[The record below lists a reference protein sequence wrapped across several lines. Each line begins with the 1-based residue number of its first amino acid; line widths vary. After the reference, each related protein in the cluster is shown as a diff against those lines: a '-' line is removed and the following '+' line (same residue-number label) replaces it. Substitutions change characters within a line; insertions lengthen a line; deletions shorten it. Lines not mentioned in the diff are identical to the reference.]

1 MLKKYVNARS
11 HPPRIVEHPIDTTV
25 PRHEPA
31 TLNCKA
37 EGSPTPTIQ
46 WFKDGVP
53 LKILP
58 GSHRI
63 TLPAGGLFFLKVVNS
78 RRETDAG
85 VYWCEAKNELGV
97 ARSRNATLQVA
108 VLRDEFRLEPQNT
121 RIAQGDTALLEC
133 AAPRGIPEP
142 TVSWKKGG
150 QKLDLDSTKRMRIVD
165 GGNLAIQDARQ
176 SDEGQYQCIAKNPVG
191 VRESVL
197 ATLKVH
203 VKPFIIRGP
212 HDQTVL
218 EGSSVTFPCR
228 VGGDPM
234 PDVLWL
240 RTASGGNMPLDRVS
254 VLEDRSLRLERV
266 TIADEGEYSCEADN
280 VVGAISAMGT
290 LTVFAPPKF
299 IQRPISKSIEL
310 GADTSFE
317 CRASGNPRPTLFWT
331 IKNNR
336 TIIFP
341 GAPPLDRFQSINT
354 EEGHSI
360 LTLTNFQR
368 TDRDLIVVCNAMNE
382 VATITA
388 RAQLTLDSQEDRPPP
403 IIIAGPV
410 NQTLPVKS
418 LATLQCKAIGLPNPT
433 ISWYRDGIPVHPNA
447 KVNITAAGDLIISD
461 LDRKEDQGLYTCV
474 ASSRTGKSTWSGYLR
489 IEVPTNPNI
498 KFYRAPEQT
507 KCPNA
512 PGQPTVLN
520 ASANALTIVWAT
532 SDKAGASPL
541 LGYTVEMYSTNKSKT
556 WIPIASRL
564 SEPIFTVEGL
574 SGGAA
579 YMFIVRAENAHG
591 FSPPSPISEPI
602 TAGKL
607 VGAGGRSGAGGGGSG
622 GINVGG
628 SVGGAPTSE
637 LLLNEAEAVLQTND
651 IVELLEANATDSTT
665 VRLAW
670 DIDSGQYIE
679 GFYIYARE
687 LHSAE
692 YKMMTILNAGS
703 GATACTVNGLEKAS
717 VYEFFLV
724 PFFKSVVGKP
734 SNSKR
739 VRTMEDVPES
749 PPHAMEAIQ
758 FNRTSVFLKWQPPY
772 PNKTRN
778 GVLTNYNV
786 LVKGLDSHNT
796 TRIFKNMTIDA
807 GSPTLLLANLSTGV
821 TYYISVAAAT
831 KVGVGPFSKP
841 AVLRMDPR
849 TQSLDTGYTRY
860 PINRDIA
867 DDFLTQTWFIILLGS
882 IIALIVFLFG
892 ALVLFKRYQFI
903 KQTSLGS
910 LHGNHAIGAVRK
922 FPTLPL
928 NGASGVWI
936 DPTGGVW
943 RQASACTTKDQLP
956 DYAQVTGQ
964 QTLPL
969 PDYERLTPLNM
980 PDYAE
985 VACSTFKTPNGP
997 LGHVTPNGNAHAILQ
1012 QTSGNGN
1019 NAGGSSVGGG
1029 GGCNVPA
1036 LSGQHN
1042 GMALYDSC
1050 GAYATTNLVANAK
1063 LYQNR
1068 YGTTTTGKSASA
1080 TQPTSTATASIVNSK
1095 ALRQFSSN
1103 NNNSNSSVSGNSPAH
1118 MHSKHD
1124 DYRATGMYSAPPSAH
1139 YAGLIDLAA
1148 SNPFNDK
1155 MTASTASTA
1164 ILSASPAKSA
1174 CNKKADAKS
1183 LYGGSCA
1190 GSQQKINI
1198 TENKLDLMSNLSRI
1212 SPTPTSGSS
1221 TSSSAATASSSAGS
1235 DSVGAT
1241 GNALMPRLNPFNTGG
1256 CASANFNKQQQQQQ
1270 QQQLFAASNALRQG
1284 LGAFA
1289 NTTLAAQMVSGGGA
1303 GTLRRQRHPKIF
1315 KSENNIN
1322 FGNIYGSSG
1331 GNDSASNNKSQ
1342 LLISHLGGVGT
1353 GNALTLSAASNSSS
1367 AAHFDF
1373 LTGADEEAL
1382 SSVHAKNIP
1391 SDAAGDFGAALSTST
1406 NQLLNEWA
1414 SSVSAAAAEQ
1424 QSSGTHASVHSLT
1437 QSTHQQNQQQ
1447 KQQQHHQTN
1456 HPHHN
1461 QQNYNHSFGSKQ
1473 PSKQHLYVK
1482 AKDGSWTAV
1491 SSDAYQSYK
1500 QQQQQSLTQ
1509 GDKPQQ
1515 QQQQQQQSITA
1526 SHNASNLKAS
1536 NNASCI
1542 SSSNSNTSSSINNSS
1557 STVNA
1562 GAAQKSFESS
1572 LNAYSASPQKSSA
1585 NNGNSSCSSNYSNM
1599 PAAQLKDT
1607 PTHAQSQ
1614 QSQAVAAAAANAI
1627 YFSNFGGVSDKV

>member
-1 MLKKYVNARS
+1 MDLRFIFILFLLKWNYTQGS

-37 EGSPTPTIQ
+37 EGSPIPTIQ
-46 WFKDGVP
+46 WYKDGVA

-108 VLRDEFRLEPQNT
+108 VLRDEFRIEPQNT

-133 AAPRGIPEP
+133 AAPRGVPDP
-142 TVSWKKGG
+142 VVLWKKGG
-150 QKLDLDSTKRMRIVD
+150 NILDMESTKRIRIVD

-191 VRESVL
+191 IRESAI

-266 TIADEGEYSCEADN
+266 TVADEGEYSCEADN

-290 LTVFAPPKF
+290 LTVYAPPKF
-299 IQRPISKSIEL
+299 LQRPTSKSVEL

-317 CRASGNPRPTLFWT
+317 CRASGNPRPTIFWT

-360 LTLTNFQR
+360 LTLTKFQR
-368 TDRDLIVVCNAMNE
+368 SDKDLVIVCNAMNE
-382 VATITA
+382 VATITT

-403 IIIAGPV
+403 IIIMGPV

-418 LATLQCKAIGLPNPT
+418 LATLHCKAIGLPNPT
-433 ISWYRDGIPVHPNA
+433 ISWYRDGIPVHPTA
-447 KVNITAAGDLIISD
+447 KVNLTTAGDLIISD
-461 LDRKEDQGLYTCV
+461 LDRQQDQGLYTCV
-474 ASSRTGKSTWSGYLR
+474 ASSRTGKSTWSGFLR

-498 KFYRAPEQT
+498 KFYRAPEQS
-507 KCPNA
+507 KCPSA
-512 PGQPTVLN
+512 PGQPKILN
-520 ASANALTIVWAT
+520 ASAEALTIVWPT
-532 SDKAGASPL
+532 SDKPGASPL
-541 LGYTVEMYSTNKSKT
+541 LGYSVEMYSTNKSKT

-564 SEPIFTVEGL
+564 IEPIFTVDGL
-574 SGGAA
+574 TNGAA
-579 YMFIVRAENAHG
+579 YMFIVRAENALG
-591 FSPPSPISEPI
+591 FSPPSPISDPI
-602 TAGKL
+602 TAGQL
-607 VGAGGRSGAGGGGSG
+607 ISRGGHRGAGGSG
-622 GINVGG
+622 G
-628 SVGGAPTSE
+628 T
-637 LLLNEAEAVLQTND
+637 NEDLMFAEVETLLQTND
-651 IVELLEANATDSTT
+651 VVELLEANASDSTS

-692 YKMMTILNAGS
+692 YKMMTVLNAGN
-703 GATACTVNGLEKAS
+703 GASSCTVNGLAKAS
-717 VYEFFLV
+717 KYEFFLV
-724 PFFKSVVGKP
+724 PFYKSVIGKP
-734 SNSKR
+734 SNSKHCT
-739 VRTMEDVPES
+739 TMEDVPET
-749 PPHAMEAIQ
+749 PPHGMEAIQ

-778 GVLTNYNV
+778 GILTNYNV
-786 LVKGLDSHNT
+786 IVKGLDGHNT
-796 TRIFKNMTIDA
+796 TRIYKNMTIDA
-807 GSPTLLLANLSTGV
+807 SSPTLLLANLTTGV
-821 TYYISVAAAT
+821 TYYIAVAAAT
-831 KVGVGPFSKP
+831 RVGVGPFSKP

-867 DDFLTQTWFIILLGS
+867 DDFLTQTWFIVLLGS
-882 IIALIVFLFG
+882 IIAIIVFLFG

-928 NGASGVWI
+928 NANGVWI

-943 RQASACTTKDQLP
+943 RQANSTSSCTTKEQLP

-964 QTLPL
+964 ASSTTQAHHGHQHNQTNMPL

-985 VACSTFKTPNGP
+985 VACSTFKTPNGGSAHAT
-997 LGHVTPNGNAHAILQ
+997 LMQQQQHTPNKGYPQKQQQQQQLQ
-1012 QTSGNGN
+1012 QKQLQQQQQQS
-1019 NAGGSSVGGG
+1019 
-1029 GGCNVPA
+1029 
-1036 LSGQHN
+1036 
-1042 GMALYDSC
+1042 LYDSC

-1068 YGTTTTGKSASA
+1068 GGNGNNA
-1080 TQPTSTATASIVNSK
+1080 TATSTIKSSQG
-1095 ALRQFSSN
+1095 ALNAGSTLGVGAAGDFLDGLRGGNEQKLTSSSTMRSN
-1103 NNNSNSSVSGNSPAH
+1103 NN
-1118 MHSKHD
+1118 D
-1124 DYRATGMYSAPPSAH
+1124 DYRSTMGSISSGLYSAPPSNH
-1139 YAGLIDLAA
+1139 YSVGIGGGNGIVGNMMAMDNNAFGNNLLAL
-1148 SNPFNDK
+1148 PDK

-1164 ILSASPAKSA
+1164 ILTASPSKSSQ
-1174 CNKKADAKS
+1174 KKASSSSYSTSANGAPAPAS
-1183 LYGGSCA
+1183 SSSSSQGNGSGMA
-1190 GSQQKINI
+1190 NKINI
-1198 TENKLDLMSNLSRI
+1198 TENRFDLMNNEPLQ
-1212 SPTPTSGSS
+1212 PT
-1221 TSSSAATASSSAGS
+1221 
-1235 DSVGAT
+1235 
-1241 GNALMPRLNPFNTGG
+1241 RLNPFN
-1256 CASANFNKQQQQQQ
+1256 SNSMQSQSQRQQQQQQQQ
-1270 QQQLFAASNALRQG
+1270 QQQLQQQQLLVASNALKQG
-1284 LGAFA
+1284 LGAYA
-1289 NTTLAAQMVSGGGA
+1289 NTTLATQMINGGGA
-1303 GTLRRQRHPKIF
+1303 GTLRRPRNPKMF

-1322 FGNIYGSSG
+1322 FGSLYKNSPSQPTVGNSSNHHHTSGNGSNATG
-1331 GNDSASNNKSQ
+1331 
-1342 LLISHLGGVGT
+1342 SHL
-1353 GNALTLSAASNSSS
+1353 
-1367 AAHFDF
+1367 DF
-1373 LTGADEEAL
+1373 LTNSQTD
-1382 SSVHAKNIP
+1382 HFND
-1391 SDAAGDFGAALSTST
+1391 SDFSLISNST
-1406 NQLLNEWA
+1406 NQLLNDWA
-1414 SSVSAAAAEQ
+1414 SNSSIAA
-1424 QSSGTHASVHSLT
+1424 SDYH
-1437 QSTHQQNQQQ
+1437 
-1447 KQQQHHQTN
+1447 
-1456 HPHHN
+1456 
-1461 QQNYNHSFGSKQ
+1461 FGSKQ
-1473 PSKQHLYVK
+1473 PSKQHLYIK
-1482 AKDGSWTAV
+1482 SKDGTWSAV
-1491 SSDAYQSYK
+1491 SSDAYQAFR
-1500 QQQQQSLTQ
+1500 
-1509 GDKPQQ
+1509 QQ
-1515 QQQQQQQSITA
+1515 QQQQQLHQQPPPSYA
-1526 SHNASNLKAS
+1526 HAAGDKLLQPSPSHNNR
-1536 NNASCI
+1536 
-1542 SSSNSNTSSSINNSS
+1542 SSSSPTAPPPSTNTNSNTAAKAPSPSRNQTNSCNQNASIINLGSSSSPNATTTTASDNLTNNHTNKYFSS
-1557 STVNA
+1557 F
-1562 GAAQKSFESS
+1562 G
-1572 LNAYSASPQKSSA
+1572 PSA
-1585 NNGNSSCSSNYSNM
+1585 N
-1599 PAAQLKDT
+1599 
-1607 PTHAQSQ
+1607 
-1614 QSQAVAAAAANAI
+1614 V
-1627 YFSNFGGVSDKV
+1627 

>member
-1 MLKKYVNARS
+1 MDLRFIFIVFLIKWNYTQGS

-37 EGSPTPTIQ
+37 EGSPIPTIQ
-46 WFKDGVP
+46 WYKDGVA

-108 VLRDEFRLEPQNT
+108 VLRDEFRIEPQNT

-133 AAPRGIPEP
+133 SAPRGVPEP
-142 TVSWKKGG
+142 VVLWKKGG
-150 QKLDLDSTKRMRIVD
+150 NIIDLESTKRIRIVD

-191 VRESVL
+191 TRESAI

-266 TIADEGEYSCEADN
+266 TVADEGEYSCEADN
-280 VVGAISAMGT
+280 IVGAISAMGT
-290 LTVFAPPKF
+290 LTVYAPPKF
-299 IQRPISKSIEL
+299 LQRPTSKSVEL

-317 CRASGNPRPTLFWT
+317 CRATGNPRPTIFWT

-360 LTLTNFQR
+360 LTLTKFQR
-368 TDRDLIVVCNAMNE
+368 TDKDLVIVCNAMNE
-382 VATITA
+382 VATITT

-403 IIIAGPV
+403 IIIMGPV

-418 LATLQCKAIGLPNPT
+418 LATLHCKAIGLPNPT
-433 ISWYRDGIPVHPNA
+433 ISWYRDGIPIHPTA
-447 KVNITAAGDLIISD
+447 KVNLTTAGDLIISD
-461 LDRKEDQGLYTCV
+461 LDRQQDQGLYTCV

-498 KFYRAPEQT
+498 KFYRAPEQS
-507 KCPNA
+507 KCPSA
-512 PGQPTVLN
+512 PGQPKVLN
-520 ASANALTIVWAT
+520 ASADSLTIVWPT
-532 SDKAGASPL
+532 SDKPGASPL
-541 LGYTVEMYSTNKSKT
+541 LGYSVEMYSTNKSKT
-556 WIPIASRL
+556 WIPIAARL
-564 SEPIFTVEGL
+564 IEPIFTVDGL
-574 SGGAA
+574 TNGAA
-579 YMFIVRAENAHG
+579 YMFIVRAENALG

-602 TAGKL
+602 TAGQL
-607 VGAGGRSGAGGGGSG
+607 VTRGGHRGAGSMMGG
-622 GINVGG
+622 
-628 SVGGAPTSE
+628 VGGA
-637 LLLNEAEAVLQTND
+637 NEDLMFAEVETLLQTND
-651 IVELLEANATDSTT
+651 VVELLEANATDSTS

-692 YKMMTILNAGS
+692 YKMMTVLNAGN
-703 GATACTVNGLEKAS
+703 GASACTVNGLAKAS
-717 VYEFFLV
+717 KYEFFLV
-724 PFFKSVVGKP
+724 PFYKSVIGKP
-734 SNSKR
+734 SNSR
-739 VRTMEDVPES
+739 HSTTMEDVPES
-749 PPHAMEAIQ
+749 PPHGMEAIQ

-778 GVLTNYNV
+778 GILTNYNV
-786 LVKGLDSHNT
+786 IVKGLDAHNT
-796 TRIFKNMTIDA
+796 TRIYKNMTIDA
-807 GSPTLLLANLSTGV
+807 SSPTLLLANLTTGV
-821 TYYISVAAAT
+821 TYYIAVAAAT
-831 KVGVGPFSKP
+831 RVGVGPFSKP

-867 DDFLTQTWFIILLGS
+867 DDFLTQTWFIVLLGS
-882 IIALIVFLFG
+882 IIAIIVFLFG

-928 NGASGVWI
+928 NAANGVWI

-943 RQASACTTKDQLP
+943 RQANSNTTNCTTKEQLP

-964 QTLPL
+964 ATSQSQHNHHHQQQQQNQSNMPL

-985 VACSTFKTPNGP
+985 VACSTFKTPNG
-997 LGHVTPNGNAHAILQ
+997 GSAHATLLQ
-1012 QTSGNGN
+1012 QQQQL
-1019 NAGGSSVGGG
+1019 
-1029 GGCNVPA
+1029 
-1036 LSGQHN
+1036 LSAANSKAYQQKQQQQQQQS
-1042 GMALYDSC
+1042 LYDSC

-1068 YGTTTTGKSASA
+1068 GNGNNA
-1080 TQPTSTATASIVNSK
+1080 TATSSSMKSSQGAGLPGDILDG
-1095 ALRQFSSN
+1095 LRNGNEQKLLSSSTMRSN
-1103 NNNSNSSVSGNSPAH
+1103 NN
-1118 MHSKHD
+1118 D
-1124 DYRATGMYSAPPSAH
+1124 DYRSTMGSITSSLYSAPPSNH
-1139 YAGLIDLAA
+1139 YSMGGGGGGSIMGMDNNAFGNNLL
-1148 SNPFNDK
+1148 STLPDK

-1164 ILSASPAKSA
+1164 ILSASPSKSVSSA
-1174 CNKKADAKS
+1174 SQKKSTASSTVSTSSSSTAT
-1183 LYGGSCA
+1183 GN
-1190 GSQQKINI
+1190 KINI
-1198 TENKLDLMSNLSRI
+1198 TENRFDLMNNEPLQ
-1212 SPTPTSGSS
+1212 PT
-1221 TSSSAATASSSAGS
+1221 
-1235 DSVGAT
+1235 
-1241 GNALMPRLNPFNTGG
+1241 RLNPFNTN
-1256 CASANFNKQQQQQQ
+1256 SMQSQSQRQQQLQLQ
-1270 QQQLFAASNALRQG
+1270 QQQLQQQQLLVASNALKQG
-1284 LGAFA
+1284 LGAYA
-1289 NTTLAAQMVSGGGA
+1289 NTTLATQMINGGGA
-1303 GTLRRQRHPKIF
+1303 GTLRRPRNPKMF

-1322 FGNIYGSSG
+1322 FGSLYKNNGSL
-1331 GNDSASNNKSQ
+1331 NNKSGGGGGSDSQ
-1342 LLISHLGGVGT
+1342 QQQQHGNSNTGSHL
-1353 GNALTLSAASNSSS
+1353 
-1367 AAHFDF
+1367 DF
-1373 LTGADEEAL
+1373 LTD
-1382 SSVHAKNIP
+1382 SSHTDNFN
-1391 SDAAGDFGAALSTST
+1391 DNDFSLISNST
-1406 NQLLNEWA
+1406 NQLLNDWA
-1414 SSVSAAAAEQ
+1414 SSSSIAA
-1424 QSSGTHASVHSLT
+1424 SDY
-1437 QSTHQQNQQQ
+1437 
-1447 KQQQHHQTN
+1447 HH
-1456 HPHHN
+1456 
-1461 QQNYNHSFGSKQ
+1461 FGGKQ
-1473 PSKQHLYVK
+1473 PNKQHLYIK
-1482 AKDGSWTAV
+1482 SKDGTWSAV
-1491 SSDAYQSYK
+1491 SSDAYQAFR
-1500 QQQQQSLTQ
+1500 
-1509 GDKPQQ
+1509 QQ
-1515 QQQQQQQSITA
+1515 QQQQHQQPPPSYAHAAGDKLLQPSS
-1526 SHNASNLKAS
+1526 SHN
-1536 NNASCI
+1536 
-1542 SSSNSNTSSSINNSS
+1542 SSSNSNSSSSYNAMNNTTNSS
-1557 STVNA
+1557 SV
-1562 GAAQKSFESS
+1562 SS
-1572 LNAYSASPQKSSA
+1572 NSTSASSNP
-1585 NNGNSSCSSNYSNM
+1585 NNSNSQNVSCSSSN
-1599 PAAQLKDT
+1599 LD
-1607 PTHAQSQ
+1607 
-1614 QSQAVAAAAANAI
+1614 AI
-1627 YFSNFGGVSDKV
+1627 TTTTNNTNNTTSTTTSTTASDNLLNNHNTNKYFSSFGPTANV